1 MLILFTI
8 SQYSAG
14 NTAHLLQCSLLH
26 SLHAIPGLFSPC
38 RFSARSHKWHLLRV
52 IFVSVEAAG
61 ASVEAVGASV
71 DVAGASVEAAGAS
84 VEAAGVSVEAAEA
97 SVEAAEASVEA
108 ARADVGAFLTR
119 AIKSHE

>member
-1 MLILFTI
+1 MLIPFTI

-61 ASVEAVGASV
+61 
-71 DVAGASVEAAGAS
+71 
-84 VEAAGVSVEAAEA
+84 VSVEAAEA